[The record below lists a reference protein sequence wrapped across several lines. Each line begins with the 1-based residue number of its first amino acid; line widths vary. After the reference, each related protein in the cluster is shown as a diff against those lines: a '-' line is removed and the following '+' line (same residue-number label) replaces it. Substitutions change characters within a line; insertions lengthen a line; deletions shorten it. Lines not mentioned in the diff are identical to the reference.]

1 MTIKKRIAHF
11 AWQLHDLW
19 RFVLSVSLGAMVGVM
34 SWKWLGLGGEVAF
47 LAGWILTWA
56 IYLVL
61 LGIVIFQAD
70 GPMTKQRVSR
80 DQPNR
85 ALLLIVLIMVALIGN
100 ISMGVILTSVGKEH
114 PAHARLLVGLS
125 VWAVVM
131 SWFILHTAFG
141 QHYARLYYENLDR
154 QGRPCPE
161 GMCRGFEFPGGD
173 LPTYLDFMYI
183 SFTVGLTYAMSDVNV
198 TSVTQRQVVL
208 LHSVAA
214 FFFYT
219 TILGVVLNTIVTS

>member
-1 MTIKKRIAHF
+1 MTLKKGISHF

-19 RFVLSVSLGAMVGVM
+19 RFVLSVSLGAMAGVM

-114 PAHARLLVGLS
+114 PAQARLLVGLS
-125 VWAVVM
+125 VWAVIM
-131 SWFILHTAFG
+131 SWLLLHTASG
-141 QHYARLYYENLDR
+141 QHYARLYYEDTDP

-161 GMCRGFEFPGGD
+161 GMCRGLEFPGGAP
-173 LPTYLDFMYI
+173 PTYLDFMYFA
-183 SFTVGLTYAMSDVNV
+183 FTVGLTYAVSDVNV
-198 TSVTQRQVVL
+198 TSEIHRRMVL
-208 LHSVAA
+208 IHSVVS

-219 TILGVVLNTIVTS
+219 TILGVVLNAIVTS